1 MVRLFKEPCLV
12 IASHNSGKIAEISD
26 LFSGKKIRILSAT
39 DLGVPEPDETGASFI
54 ENAKLKALA
63 ATHETGF
70 PAIADDSGLEI
81 YALDRAPGIYSARW
95 AGKNKDFY
103 AAMLRAQT
111 ELGNNP
117 DRRARFVCALAL
129 AWPDSHSEVFVGD
142 VEGCVVWPPRG
153 NKGFGYDPMF
163 IAQDDVGTFG
173 EIEPAEKHAKSH
185 RSKAFFE
192 LNKACFSANEK
203 DDPFS

>member
-12 IASHNSGKIAEISD
+12 IASHNAGKIAEISA
-26 LFSGKKIRILSAT
+26 LFSNKKIRILSAA
-39 DLGVPEPDETGASFI
+39 DLGIPEPEETGASFI
-54 ENAKLKALA
+54 ENAKLKARA

-70 PAIADDSGLEI
+70 PAIADDSGIEI
-81 YALDRAPGIYSARW
+81 YALDGAPGIYSARW
-95 AGKNKDFY
+95 AGQNKDFCG
-103 AAMLRAQT
+103 AMRRVQT

-129 AWPDSHSEVFVGD
+129 AWPDSHVEVFVGD

-163 IAQDDVGTFG
+163 IAQGDVGTFG
-173 EIEPAEKHAKSH
+173 EIEPAKKHSKSH
-185 RSKAFFE
+185 RSKAFFK
-192 LNKACFSANEK
+192 LNNACFSANEK
-203 DDPFS
+203 YDQSS